1 MLKIE
6 NINLSYGKL
15 QVLWDVS
22 AHVEEGEVVTI
33 IGSNGA
39 GKTSLVETI
48 FGFNA
53 PTSGKIR
60 FSGTEIQGLSPF
72 EVVKKKIA
80 LVPERR
86 EIFPRMTVRENL
98 VLGGYIH
105 GEEIDDRHVYELFPV
120 LAERE
125 SQLAGTLSGGEQQML
140 AIARAL
146 MIDPKMLVL
155 DEPSLGLAPKL
166 VHSVLE
172 TIGKLNREGLTILLV
187 EQNVRRALEI
197 SDRGYVLEN
206 GRITAEGSATSLL
219 DDPHVQS
226 AYLGL

>member
-6 NINLSYGKL
+6 NINVSYGKL

-22 AHVEEGEVVTI
+22 AHVEKGEVVTI

-48 FGFNA
+48 FGFNT
-53 PTSGKIR
+53 PSSGSILYEGER
-60 FSGTEIQGLSPF
+60 IQGLSPF
-72 EVVKKKIA
+72 EVVKKRIA

-105 GEEIDDRHVYELFPV
+105 GEEIDDRRIYELFPV

-125 SQLAGTLSGGEQQML
+125 FQLAGTLSGGEQQML

-146 MIDPKMLVL
+146 MLQPKMLVL

-172 TIGKLNREGLTILLV
+172 TIGRLNREGLTILLV
-187 EQNVRRALEI
+187 EQNVRRALEV

-206 GRITAEGSATSLL
+206 GRITAEGPAGTLL